1 MRAEAMGEMS
11 VKNKLRRLIGLI
23 EGHENKVAEQVS
35 KRTSMNKN
43 QVKDRIYKIQRK
55 VDKDSNTDNR
65 DQTRADDS

>member
-1 MRAEAMGEMS
+1 MGEMS